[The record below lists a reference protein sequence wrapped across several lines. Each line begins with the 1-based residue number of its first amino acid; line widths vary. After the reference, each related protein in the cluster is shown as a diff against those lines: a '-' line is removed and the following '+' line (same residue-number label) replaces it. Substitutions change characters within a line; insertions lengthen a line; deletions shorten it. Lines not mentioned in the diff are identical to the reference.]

1 MKTSRILPL
10 AALALGLLF
19 TTASSARTIEICFK
33 DLGCFKIKRAPP
45 PDQCD
50 QTEHCNENA
59 CWCGPADA
67 LEWPGEDESGL
78 PLLAREAED
87 AGWTCDVL
95 EIDGVTI
102 GDCEVTGW
110 SCIDG
115 LCLDDAGHSWGWT
128 PPDVPEEP
136 EPLIRICLK
145 PFSEFGPL
153 AGRCPPRKPPPP
165 PQDCDVSSQSCDCD
179 PAVSSCP

>member
-1 MKTSRILPL
+1 M
-10 AALALGLLF
+10 AGLALGLLSTA
-19 TTASSARTIEICFK
+19 TTASADNGAPSPPGEVCRDTHAGRRCIT
-33 DLGCFKIKRAPP
+33 LKRPPP
-45 PDQCD
+45 PDGCHCD
-50 QTEHCNENA
+50 DTA
-59 CWCGPADA
+59 CWCGPVDA

-87 AGWTCDVL
+87 AGWSCDVI
-95 EIDGVTI
+95 EVDGVTI
-102 GDCEVTGW
+102 GDCEITGW

-115 LCLDDAGHSWGWT
+115 LCLDDEGHSWGW
-128 PPDVPEEP
+128 PKVPDHEP

-145 PFSEFGPL
+145 PFNEFGPL
-153 AGRCPPRKPPPP
+153 AGRCPPRRPPPP